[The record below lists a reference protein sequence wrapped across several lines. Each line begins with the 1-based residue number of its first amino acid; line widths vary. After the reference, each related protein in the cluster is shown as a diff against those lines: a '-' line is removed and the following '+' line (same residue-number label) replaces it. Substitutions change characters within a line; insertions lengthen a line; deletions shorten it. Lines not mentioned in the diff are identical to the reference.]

1 VSSDTAPCRICREL
15 PDSARAD
22 LAAGESLPDAH
33 RQLVSV
39 GGEIQKC
46 PLCGTYYR
54 YRYEYEFLIPNSTED
69 AYLDRLTRDE
79 AVDELFGARELTEG
93 IVEELEELGFDDA
106 RSRFVERLC
115 ATLGS
120 GNETERH
127 YALLALFRY
136 YQSTDPGK
144 IDDLLGHESPEVRR
158 STLYFLMNHGTPAVS
173 RFLSA
178 LSDPDPDV
186 RNQAG
191 WAIRESSLVGSLG
204 DDAYAAL
211 ARVVASD
218 PVADVRRQA
227 ADALASAAKHGGDI
241 SAAVPALAAAIGT
254 NPSVTTSAMY
264 ALREAAAKGADIS
277 TAREP
282 IRKCLE
288 EGVLTW
294 PPAREAATEALRLA
308 GAD

>member
-1 VSSDTAPCRICREL
+1 M
-15 PDSARAD
+15 ARAD
-22 LAAGESLPDAH
+22 LVAGESLPDAY
-33 RQLVSV
+33 RELVSV
-39 GGEIQKC
+39 GAGIEKC

-54 YRYEYEFLIPNSTED
+54 YRYEYEYLIPDSTED

-79 AVDELFGARELTEG
+79 AIAELFGAREINDE
-93 IVEELEELGFDDA
+93 IFEELEALGFEDA
-106 RSRFVERLC
+106 RSQFFERLY

-120 GNETERH
+120 DDKSAHH

-144 IDDLLGHESPEVRR
+144 IDDLLNHDNPMVRKD
-158 STLYFLMNHGTPAVS
+158 TLYFMMTHGTLRIP
-173 RFLSA
+173 LLLGA

-186 RNQAG
+186 RNHAG
-191 WAIRESSLVGSLG
+191 WAIRENSLVGSLG
-204 DDAYAAL
+204 DEAYAAL

-218 PVADVRRQA
+218 PVPDVRRQA

-241 SAAVPALAAAIGT
+241 SLAVPALTGAIGA
-254 NPSVTTSAMY
+254 NASVTGSAVY
-264 ALREAAAKGADIS
+264 ALREAAVRGADIS
-277 TAREP
+277 PAIEP

-288 EGVLTW
+288 AGVLTW

-308 GAD
+308 QGD